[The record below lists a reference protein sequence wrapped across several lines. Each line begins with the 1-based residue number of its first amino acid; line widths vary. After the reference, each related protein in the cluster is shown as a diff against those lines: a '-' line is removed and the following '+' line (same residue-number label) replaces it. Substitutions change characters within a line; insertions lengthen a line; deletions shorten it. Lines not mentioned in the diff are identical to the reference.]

1 MKNKSLIE
9 VPDSYNNIQETLKAA
24 DKILSD
30 AVDNS
35 STLFHTLVVS
45 LFDGKK
51 VSSRVMV
58 LREFDLKK
66 RVMRFHTDY
75 RASKIQQLS
84 DNPSVSVIGYDPEL
98 KVQIKLG
105 GKIDIHYDDDVTQKA
120 WEGSS
125 NRSKKCYTVKGGS
138 SKKINDPVEYDI
150 QEFDPESGYKNFA
163 VLLFSFRSLEYLYLK
178 RSGHRRAIH
187 TWGSALDS
195 NWLVP

>member
-1 MKNKSLIE
+1 MNLENKN
-9 VPDSYNNIQETLKAA
+9 DLKKKAFE
-24 DKILSD
+24 ILSD
-30 AVDNS
+30 GVKNRDS
-35 STLFHTLVVS
+35 LFHTLTLS
-45 LFDGKK
+45 TIDRGKID
-51 VSSRVMV
+51 SRVMV

-66 RVMRFHTDY
+66 RLMRFHTDY

-163 VLLFSFRSLEYLYLK
+163 VLLFSFKSLEYLYLK

-187 TWGSALDS
+187 TWDSALVS